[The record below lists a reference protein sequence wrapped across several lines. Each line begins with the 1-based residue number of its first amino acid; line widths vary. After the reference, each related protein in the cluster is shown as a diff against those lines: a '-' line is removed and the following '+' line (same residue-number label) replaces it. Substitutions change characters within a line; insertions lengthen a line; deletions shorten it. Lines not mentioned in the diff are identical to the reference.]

1 MHRLPVPF
9 IMLTVSRDS
18 LLEVLRIFPL
28 LWEENQVSSPTLPA
42 RWPCRTPSLTT
53 SLWTYRFLITL
64 AFSPCDSSRHVGS
77 HSETFVPDISLVQN
91 SLSLNSCMSEFSFH
105 SDLAS
110 CHSPGETFSGFNLRE
125 SPSNLCHLTSFS
137 SFFFLAHFCTL
148 FF

>member
-1 MHRLPVPF
+1 MIPTGSSQDFPTTLRRKSSVLPNPSCKMTLQDP
-9 IMLTVSRDS
+9 ISYH
-18 LLEVLRIFPL
+18 FPL
-28 LWEENQVSSPTLPA
+28 NLPFSNH
-42 RWPCRTPSLTT
+42 PGL
-53 SLWTYRFLITL
+53 
-64 AFSPCDSSRHVGS
+64 SPCDSSRHVGS
-77 HSETFVPDISLVQN
+77 HSDTFVPDISLVQN